1 MAIRTELTLR
11 LQNSPGTLARVCQVI
26 ADERMNIVAM
36 NLASPLV
43 VRLVVDNPVHA
54 AAMLREH
61 HYQVEERDVIYT
73 TTANDPGALLRIA
86 RLIAEAGIN
95 VEYPVRFG
103 ARGAADGQR
112 RGWSARRGAGIGGC
126 GRLTRSLPPFL

>member
-11 LQNSPGTLARVCQVI
+11 LQNSPGMLARVCQVI
-26 ADERMNIVAM
+26 ANERINIVAM

-54 AAMLREH
+54 AAVLREH

-73 TTANDPGALLRIA
+73 ATSNDPGALLRIT
-86 RLIAEAGIN
+86 RLIADAGIN
-95 VEYPVRFG
+95 VEYLYATALEGQPMASVVVGVPDAER
-103 ARGAADGQR
+103 ASSAAG
-112 RGWSARRGAGIGGC
+112 
-126 GRLTRSLPPFL
+126 L

>member
-11 LQNSPGTLARVCQVI
+11 LQNTPGALARVCQVV
-26 ADERMNIVAM
+26 ADERINIIAL

-54 AAMLREH
+54 AAVLREH

-73 TTANDPGALLRIA
+73 ATPNDPGALLRVT
-86 RLIAEAGIN
+86 RLIADAGIN
-95 VEYPVRFG
+95 VEYLYATALEGQSMASVVVGVPDAER
-103 ARGAADGQR
+103 ASSAAG
-112 RGWSARRGAGIGGC
+112 
-126 GRLTRSLPPFL
+126 L